1 MYKDEYKKTYKTIPF
16 AIHKTYNDH
25 RGGGV
30 IAHQHREVELI
41 ALTEGRVN
49 FYIEAQCY
57 SMQCGDVLVI
67 PPYAIHRA
75 EIPADTLTAYNCI
88 CFDVDLLWD
97 KELCTGL
104 LEHTLSSVNPL
115 ISHGTPY
122 AKRLQD
128 YVKSGCDAYEG
139 QKSGWE
145 MEAIGSMHLFFGV
158 LKQYDYFR
166 SNTAPHSANSFAQK
180 AIDYI
185 AKHYATPITSTTTA
199 VALYMNNSYFCRLFK
214 KVFGCCFSDY
224 VLAYRLEKAKTMLD
238 HTQLSITEIAFQC
251 GFNGCSYFGKSFRRR
266 FGRSPLAYRKSTLV
280 G

>member
-1 MYKDEYKKTYKTIPF
+1 MYKDEYKKNYKTIPF
-16 AIHKTYNDH
+16 AIHKTYKNCS
-25 RGGGV
+25 GGSV

-41 ALTEGRVN
+41 ALTEGRVD
-49 FYIEAQCY
+49 FYIETQCY

-75 EIPADTLTAYNCI
+75 EIPSDSVTAYKCI
-88 CFDVDLLWD
+88 CFDIDLLWD
-97 KELCTGL
+97 KDLRTGL
-104 LEHTLSSVNPL
+104 LEHTVMLDSL
-115 ISHGTPY
+115 ISHDTPY
-122 AKRLQD
+122 AKHLQD
-128 YVKSGCDAYEG
+128 YVNAGCDAYEG

-145 MEAIGSMHLFFGV
+145 MEAIGSMHLFFGI
-158 LKQYDYFR
+158 LKQNDRF
-166 SNTAPHSANSFAQK
+166 SHNASPHSAHSFAQTT
-180 AIDYI
+180 IDYI